1 MRKIAEKRGKFL
13 FLEKMRE
20 SGGNAAAKRR
30 ESGGKFGDRKSGKEA
45 GRQKGKNVLCCNRAQ
60 KRAPPRGTDAERR
73 TDIKHTFIKLY
84 RDITSWQWYR
94 DGNTF
99 RVYLHLMLLA
109 QFYEVQKGKEIIRPG
124 DVETT
129 YDRLTSDLGLS
140 VSQIRTAFSRLI
152 NSGEITVRKIYGGM
166 RIHVNHYDKPPGH
179 AERMCDDTAQQ
190 SHIDRTSIAHTSH
203 IFLNIKNA
211 KNAKNAEREEECVCP
226 PTAATDEAKTFSFEE
241 DGFPCRDTF
250 GSASEPDGNEDGI
263 FIPEADG
270 AVIPDEGEAPEETA
284 EGEQSVYPGENGNLM
299 IDAVGLRRLRE
310 ALPGTWR
317 EKAEYLSAYLAA
329 HPGKQ
334 YADHVS
340 LILLW
345 AMQDREKQ
353 SAANPD
359 PWERMR

>member
-1 MRKIAEKRGKFL
+1 M
-13 FLEKMRE
+13 
-20 SGGNAAAKRR
+20 
-30 ESGGKFGDRKSGKEA
+30 
-45 GRQKGKNVLCCNRAQ
+45 LCCNRAQ

-124 DVETT
+124 DVETS
-129 YDRLTSDLGLS
+129 YAKLVSDLWLTEN
-140 VSQIRTAFSRLI
+140 QIRRAFSNLKMT
-152 NSGEITVRKIYGGM
+152 GEITVRKVPAGM
-166 RIHVNHYDKPPGH
+166 LIHLNHFGKPPCFGKNVC
-179 AERMCDDTAQQ
+179 ADTTQQ
-190 SHIDRTSIAHTSH
+190 AHTDHTPTTHEAH

-226 PTAATDEAKTFSFEE
+226 PTAATDEGNHFSFEE
-241 DGFPCRDTF
+241 DGFPQSEDD

-270 AVIPDEGEAPEETA
+270 AALPDEGEASEEKA

-329 HPGKQ
+329 HPEKQ

-353 SAANPD
+353 SAAPPD